1 MTFAA
6 LLTFAIASFFIA
18 IVPGPT
24 VTVIVA
30 NSLRHG
36 TKAGLLN
43 ILGTQIGVFMMML
56 IVAFSLDTVIAVMA
70 QSFFW
75 LKLAGA
81 GYLIWLGIKMLRSD
95 GSLALQKSE
104 GGVALP
110 KPKGGFILQ
119 GFIVICS
126 NPKALV
132 LFGAFIPQFVG
143 QAEDAFSQTMILGL
157 IFMTVATVFDC
168 LYALLAGGAGAFLTK
183 TRVRLVERMSGVFL
197 ICGGI
202 WLATL
207 KRA

>member
-36 TKAGLLN
+36 AKAGLLN

-95 GSLALQKSE
+95 GSLALQKNE
-104 GGVALP
+104 GGVAP
-110 KPKGGFILQ
+110 SKPKGGFILQ

-168 LYALLAGGAGAFLTK
+168 LYAVLAGGAGSFLTK
-183 TRVRLVERMSGVFL
+183 TRVRLVERVSGVFL
-197 ICGGI
+197 VCGGI